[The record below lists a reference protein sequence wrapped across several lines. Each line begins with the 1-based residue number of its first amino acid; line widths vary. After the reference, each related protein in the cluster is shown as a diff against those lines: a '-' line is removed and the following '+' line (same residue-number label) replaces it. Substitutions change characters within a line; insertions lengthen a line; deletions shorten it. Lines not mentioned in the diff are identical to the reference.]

1 MADCPTLTFGLVWP
15 SPHRSKGS
23 AMSSPLSS
31 SRIAIIAGTLAGL
44 LGTALSVYYLRQGA
58 QSPPAPPAS
67 QSAAQAPAASARLV
81 PAATP
86 PAAAPAALAER
97 TKEQASRA
105 LMALPELK
113 AWSARIGQHSGGK
126 AHGALIEYD
135 PAPRKV
141 GGKRYWQLSFV
152 ENSLEAAELWE
163 SFLASM
169 TDDEILVE
177 DSVSGEL
184 LSLERWRAQSHPMQ
198 RSN

>member
-1 MADCPTLTFGLVWP
+1 M
-15 SPHRSKGS
+15 
-23 AMSSPLSS
+23 SS

-44 LGTALSVYYLRQGA
+44 LSAALSVYYLRQGA

-67 QSAAQAPAASARLV
+67 QSVAMQAPAASAPLA

-86 PAAAPAALAER
+86 PDAAPAAPAER

-113 AWSARIGQHSGGK
+113 AWSLRIGQRSGGK

-141 GGKRYWQLSFV
+141 GGKSYWQLSFV

-163 SFLASM
+163 SFLVSM

-177 DSVSGEL
+177 DPVSADL

-198 RSN
+198 RAGN

>member
-1 MADCPTLTFGLVWP
+1 V
-15 SPHRSKGS
+15 
-23 AMSSPLSS
+23 SS

-44 LGTALSVYYLRQGA
+44 LSAALSVYYLRQGA
-58 QSPPAPPAS
+58 QRLPAPPAS
-67 QSAAQAPAASARLV
+67 PSAIQAPAASAPL
-81 PAATP
+81 TP
-86 PAAAPAALAER
+86 LSSGTTQTGAAAPAALAER

-163 SFLASM
+163 SFLVSM

-177 DSVSGEL
+177 DTVSGEL

-198 RSN
+198 RAGN